1 VGDDFLPV
9 ARVAEQMA
17 RFGRPWMVAGGW
29 AIDLYLGRLTR
40 AHKDVEVA
48 IFREDQLA
56 LRAYLD
62 GWTFDFFT
70 KVPERPRE
78 VWGEGVWLSAPI
90 HEVWA
95 APAGVGRVER
105 PGAHALAIEILINE
119 RAGDEW
125 LFRKDLTVKLPIS
138 RAVVQTGAG
147 VPVLAPEAV
156 LLYKSGWTSG
166 ICRDADEADF
176 ANAAPLLP
184 PHARAWLR
192 QAIERGNPR
201 HHWLRQL

>member
-1 VGDDFLPV
+1 MDASTGRYEGGSTVAGDDFLPV
-9 ARVAEQMA
+9 ALVAEQMA

-62 GWTFDFFT
+62 GWTFDFMT
-70 KVPERPRE
+70 RIPERPRA

-90 HEVWA
+90 HEIWA
-95 APAGVGRVER
+95 APAGVGRVVR
-105 PGAHALAIEILINE
+105 PGAHARAIEILINE

-125 LFRKDLTVKLPIS
+125 LFRKDPTVTLPIS
-138 RAVVQTGAG
+138 RAVLQTGAG
-147 VPVLAPEAV
+147 IPVLAYIVVTVNCAQ
-156 LLYKSGWTSG
+156 
-166 ICRDADEADF
+166 R
-176 ANAAPLLP
+176 
-184 PHARAWLR
+184 
-192 QAIERGNPR
+192 
-201 HHWLRQL
+201 